1 LDVVKTSRLYWCT
14 DGPRPVLEEGHS
26 SSEEHS
32 MTAPRIIV
40 VGGGLIG
47 LSIAQSLTQRGAGE
61 VLVLERRA
69 LASGGTG
76 KSSGIVRAH
85 YGVPSI
91 ATMAWRSLPCF
102 EALGEAVGF
111 RQVGYT
117 VIVGEENVEPLKANT
132 AMQQGLGIDVDLID
146 DVRLAQL
153 WPMMNVEDV
162 ALASYEPRGGF
173 ADATQ
178 LALHF
183 GQVARDKGAKVRQHT
198 AVSRILTSGAR
209 VTGVELE
216 GGEIL
221 EADQVIV
228 AAGWWS
234 AKLLADLDIDFPIEA
249 YRSELMIV
257 DAGEPLPNLP
267 VVSDLVSLQYCRL
280 EGAGQFLVGNSDHTD
295 FQKKFVDPDN
305 YSNIAAEASI
315 EKYAEKLLHR
325 FPGFPNPS
333 VTHTYAGVY
342 DVPPDWNPVIAPVG
356 GVDGLILCAGF
367 AGHGFKISPA
377 VGDLVADLV
386 LEGDSTDPGIP
397 ASDFRLERFAEGKFL
412 NSLHPY
418 VGAGEMR

>member
-1 LDVVKTSRLYWCT
+1 MATKAV
-14 DGPRPVLEEGHS
+14 
-26 SSEEHS
+26 
-32 MTAPRIIV
+32 V

-47 LSIAQSLTQRGAGE
+47 LSIARALTQRGLTD
-61 VLVLERRA
+61 VLVLERHQ
-69 LASGGTG
+69 LAGGGTG

-91 ATMAWRSLPCF
+91 AAMAWRSVPVF
-102 EALGEAVGF
+102 EELGDRVGF

-117 VIVGEENVEPLKANT
+117 VIVGEENAEPLRANT
-132 AMQQGLGIDVDLID
+132 VMHQGLGIEVDLID
-146 DVRLAQL
+146 NDKLAGL
-153 WPMMNVEDV
+153 WPMMETGDV

-178 LALHF
+178 LALHY
-183 GQVARDKGAKVRQHT
+183 GQVARDHGARIRQNT
-198 AVSRILTSGAR
+198 PVARILTAGDK
-209 VTGVELE
+209 VTGVQLDS
-216 GGEIL
+216 GEVVD
-221 EADQVIV
+221 ADLVVV
-228 AAGWWS
+228 ASGWWS
-234 AKLLADLDIDFPIEA
+234 AKLLADLGIDFPIEA
-249 YRSELMIV
+249 YRSELLIV
-257 DAGEPLPNLP
+257 DAGEPLPDLP

-280 EGAGQFLVGNSDHTD
+280 EGAGQFLVGNSDHAD

-315 EKYAEKLLHR
+315 EAYAEKVMHR
-325 FPGFPNPS
+325 FPGFPDPS

-342 DVPPDWNPVIAPVG
+342 DVPPDWNPVIAPVRG
-356 GVDGLILCAGF
+356 IDGLILSAGF

-386 LEGDSTDPGIP
+386 FEGDSTDPDIP
-397 ASDFRLERFAEGKFL
+397 ASDFRLERFAEGKPL